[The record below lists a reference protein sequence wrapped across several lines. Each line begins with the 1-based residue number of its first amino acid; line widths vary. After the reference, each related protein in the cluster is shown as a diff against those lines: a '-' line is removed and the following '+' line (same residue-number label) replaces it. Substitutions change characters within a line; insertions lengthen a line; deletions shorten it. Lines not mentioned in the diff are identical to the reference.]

1 MIYWAEQTVLRAY
14 LFVRSSHCSL
24 VAQFV
29 TLSSLSMNI
38 STFRR
43 HSKMYLSFHS
53 LSRFLPLNWANVP
66 DHPNHHEK
74 EFRSLLLH
82 PFPK

>member
-24 VAQFV
+24 AQFV

-43 HSKMYLSFHS
+43 HSKMYLWCHS
-53 LSRFLPLNWANVP
+53 LSGFLPLNWANIP
-66 DHPNHHEK
+66 DHPNHQEK
-74 EFRSLLLH
+74 EFRSLFLR